1 VRVKKVYNAPWH
13 TCAHHN
19 NNMKILLLGKNGQV
33 GWELQRTLAPLGE
46 ITALGRSELDLA
58 DQNAIRHAVRTT
70 KPDLIVNAAAYTAV
84 DKAESE
90 PELAMA
96 INGIAPGI
104 LAEEAALANAYLVHY
119 STDYVFDGTQK
130 TPYAELDSPNPVNI
144 YGKTKL
150 AGEEAITNTGCRHL
164 ILRTSWVYSLRGSN
178 FLLTI
183 LRLAAERNELSIVN
197 DQHGAPTWARMI
209 AEATTLII
217 ATARA
222 YKSAEGIYHLTA
234 TGETT
239 WHGFATAIIN
249 QATAR
254 GLLATKPALKAI
266 SSADYPTAAQRPK
279 NSLLDCSALHCTYD
293 LKLPDWATSLD
304 LALDEQKVVFD

>member
-1 VRVKKVYNAPWH
+1 
-13 TCAHHN
+13 
-19 NNMKILLLGKNGQV
+19 MKILLLGKNGQV
-33 GWELQRTLAPLGE
+33 GYELQRTLAPLGE
-46 ITALGRSELDLA
+46 VTALGRQELDLT
-58 DQNAIRHAVRTT
+58 DTLAIRSAVRTT

-96 INGIAPGI
+96 VNGTAPGI

-119 STDYVFDGTQK
+119 STDYVFDGTK
-130 TPYAELDSPNPVNI
+130 TTPYTEEDTPNPVNT
-144 YGKTKL
+144 YGKSKL
-150 AGEEAITNTGCRHL
+150 AGEEAIISTGCRHL

-183 LRLAAERNELSIVN
+183 LRLAAERDELSIVN
-197 DQHGAPTWARMI
+197 DQHGAPTWSRMI
-209 AEATTLII
+209 AEATALII

-222 YKSAEGIYHLTA
+222 YKRAEGIYHLTA

-249 QATAR
+249 QAATR
-254 GLLATKPALKAI
+254 GLLASKPALKAI
-266 SSADYPTAAQRPK
+266 SSADYQTAAQRPK
-279 NSLLDCSALHCTYD
+279 NSLLNCSALYNTYGI
-293 LKLPDWATSLD
+293 KLPDWGTSLD
-304 LALDEQKVVFD
+304 LALDEHKA